1 LPEYFSLTKD
11 PMQTPKPEQKEDVVS
26 FYDQFAEKQEKTG
39 INSRH
44 LSILDKVKAAG
55 LKSHHRILE
64 VGCGIGTVSH
74 LLATQVKSGSVL
86 AVDISPESIEKA
98 KVLWQSQSNLSF
110 EVSDMSDFNKKSQK
124 FDFFVFPDVL
134 EHIPVDQHFRLFQN
148 ISKHAHP
155 DSVIF
160 IHIPAPRYLKWM
172 IANEPEKLQ
181 VIDQPL
187 DSGELIKTITANGFY
202 LDKMDT
208 YPLFYAEKDYQ
219 YFIFRAAKPLQ
230 TSTPLSK
237 WTVLKERLRIRLK
250 YGLTK

>member
-1 LPEYFSLTKD
+1 
-11 PMQTPKPEQKEDVVS
+11 MQVPKEEQKEQVVS
-26 FYDQFAEKQEKTG
+26 FYDQFAEKQQKTG

-44 LSILDKVKAAG
+44 LSILAKVKDAG
-55 LKSHHRILE
+55 LQTTHRILE

-74 LLATQVKSGSVL
+74 LLATQVPNGEVL

-98 KVLWQSQSNLSF
+98 KVLWKSQSNLSF
-110 EVSDMSDFNKKSQK
+110 EVSDMSDFDKKGK
-124 FDFFVFPDVL
+124 TFDFFVFPDVL

-148 ISKHAHP
+148 ISKHAHQ

-160 IHIPAPRYLKWM
+160 IHIPAPRYLQWM
-172 IANEPEKLQ
+172 IDNEPEKLQ

-187 DSGELIKTITANGFY
+187 DSGDLIKNITASGFY
-202 LDKMDT
+202 LEKMET
-208 YPLFYAEKDYQ
+208 YPLFFDEKDYQ

-230 TSTPLSK
+230 SSTPRSK
-237 WTVLKERLRIRLK
+237 WSVLMERMRIRLK